1 MTLFKF
7 ERSENIKQCRR
18 ASQGEPF
25 RGESEKRNRL
35 IAVILVDLRV
45 KRSVT
50 EWGDQD
56 LSSGTKWK
64 NIKSQSYFSADALGT
79 DVVFDYSLLFNYW
92 QSQTR
97 I

>member
-1 MTLFKF
+1 
-7 ERSENIKQCRR
+7 
-18 ASQGEPF
+18 
-25 RGESEKRNRL
+25 
-35 IAVILVDLRV
+35 V

-79 DVVFDYSLLFNYW
+79 DVVFCYNSYNQLLAK
-92 QSQTR
+92 QD
-97 I
+97 

>member
-1 MTLFKF
+1 MIYGLNTSSY
-7 ERSENIKQCRR
+7 RSDTF
-18 ASQGEPF
+18 A
-25 RGESEKRNRL
+25 
-35 IAVILVDLRV
+35 
-45 KRSVT
+45 